1 MQEYLTEDR
10 LVDFIKAAMLEDVGD
25 GDHSTLAAVPKNQQ
39 GSAQLLIKE
48 QGIIAGLSLAEKI
61 FKYHD
66 PELQVEMLLEDGNQ
80 VQPGNIGLRV
90 RGKAASILTTERLV
104 LNCMQ
109 RMSGIAT
116 KTKHMNDLIGH
127 TRARLLDTRKTTPNF
142 RMLEK
147 WAVAIGGG
155 KNHRFALYDM
165 IMLKDNHIDFAGGI
179 SQAINAT
186 RRYLEKKQ
194 LYLKIEVETR
204 SLDEVREVLTT
215 GGVDIIMLDN
225 MPPKVM
231 KEAVALIGNRYE
243 TEASGGIDE
252 HSIIPVAESGVD
264 YISVGALTHQVK
276 SLDIS
281 LKALRFHQQ
290 TAG

>member
-1 MQEYLTEDR
+1 MQEYVTEDR
-10 LVDFIKAAMLEDVGD
+10 LTNFIESALLEDVGD
-25 GDHSTLAAVPKNQQ
+25 GDHSTLAAVPAKQQ
-39 GSAQLLIKE
+39 GKAQLLIKE

-61 FKYHD
+61 FNYHD
-66 PELQVEMLLEDGNQ
+66 PELQVELLLEDGNR
-80 VQPGNIGLRV
+80 VQPGAIGLRV
-90 RGKAASILTTERLV
+90 SGRAASILTTERLV

-116 KTKHMNDLIGH
+116 KTKQMNELIGH
-127 TRARLLDTRKTTPNF
+127 TRAKLLDTRKTTPNF

-179 SQAINAT
+179 AQAIKAT
-186 RRYLEKKQ
+186 RLYLEKNQ
-194 LYLKIEVETR
+194 LDLKIEIETR

-225 MPPKVM
+225 MAPKIM
-231 KEAVALIGNRYE
+231 KEAVALIGDRYE

-252 HSIIPVAESGVD
+252 QTIIPVAESGVD

-281 LKALRFHQQ
+281 LKALRFHPQ

>member
-1 MQEYLTEDR
+1 MQEYVTEDR
-10 LVDFIKAAMLEDVGD
+10 LTNFIESALLEDVGD
-25 GDHSTLAAVPKNQQ
+25 GDHSTLAAVPAKQQ
-39 GSAQLLIKE
+39 GKAQLLIKE

-61 FKYHD
+61 FNYHD
-66 PELQVEMLLEDGNQ
+66 PELQVELLLEDGNR
-80 VQPGNIGLRV
+80 VQPGAIGLRV
-90 RGKAASILTTERLV
+90 SGRAASILTTERLV

-116 KTKHMNDLIGH
+116 KTKQMNELIGH
-127 TRARLLDTRKTTPNF
+127 TRAKLLDTRKTTPNF

-179 SQAINAT
+179 AQAIKAT
-186 RRYLEKKQ
+186 RQYLENKQ
-194 LYLKIEVETR
+194 LNLKIEIETR

-225 MPPKVM
+225 MAPKIM
-231 KEAVALIGNRYE
+231 KEAVALIGDRYE

-252 HSIIPVAESGVD
+252 QTIIPVAESGVD

-281 LKALRFHQQ
+281 LKALRFHPQ

>member
-1 MQEYLTEDR
+1 MQEYVTEDR
-10 LVDFIKAAMLEDVGD
+10 LTNFIASALLEDVGD
-25 GDHSTLAAVPKNQQ
+25 GDHSTLAAVPSEQLGK
-39 GSAQLLIKE
+39 AQLLIKE
-48 QGIIAGLSLAEKI
+48 SGIIAGLSLAEKI
-61 FKYHD
+61 FNYHD
-66 PELQVEMLLEDGNQ
+66 PELHVDLLLEDGNR
-80 VQPGNIGLRV
+80 VQPGEIGLRV
-90 RGKAASILTTERLV
+90 SGRAASILTTERLV

-116 KTKHMNDLIGH
+116 KTKQMNELISH
-127 TRARLLDTRKTTPNF
+127 TRAKLLDTRKTTPNF

-179 SQAINAT
+179 AQAIKAT
-186 RRYLEKKQ
+186 KQYLEKKQ
-194 LYLKIEVETR
+194 LDLKIEIETR

-225 MPPKVM
+225 MAPKIM
-231 KEAVALIGNRYE
+231 KEAVALIGDRYQ

-252 HSIIPVAESGVD
+252 QTIIPVAESGVD

-281 LKALRFHQQ
+281 LKALRYHPQ
-290 TAG
+290 TAS

>member
-1 MQEYLTEDR
+1 MQEYVTEDR
-10 LVDFIKAAMLEDVGD
+10 LTKFIQAALLEDVGD
-25 GDHSTLAAVPKNQQ
+25 GDHSTLAAVPKDQQ
-39 GSAQLLIKE
+39 GKAQLIIKE
-48 QGIIAGLSLAEKI
+48 QGIIAGLALAERI

-66 PELQVEMLLEDGNQ
+66 PELQVDLLLEDGNR
-80 VQPGNIGLRV
+80 VQPGEIGLRV
-90 RGKAASILTTERLV
+90 SGKAASILTTERLV

-116 KTKHMNDLIGH
+116 KTKQMNELIGH

-179 SQAINAT
+179 AQAIKAT

-194 LYLKIEVETR
+194 LDLKIEIETR
-204 SLDEVREVLTT
+204 SLDEVREVLTI

-225 MPPKVM
+225 MSPNIM
-231 KEAVALIGNRYE
+231 QEAVALIGDRYE

-252 HSIIPVAESGVD
+252 RSIIPVAESGVD
-264 YISVGALTHQVK
+264 YISVGALTHHVK